1 MSTLE
6 YRKLLRADILLKVL
20 YKTKNWP
27 LLEGVA
33 YSKNVGTI
41 GVNIIM
47 GDKLDKNTQLELQI
61 FLPGDERPVV
71 ANGKLVWQ
79 YKCAYVPESKRQ
91 YYASGVQFTDMAPDD
106 AIKASD
112 FIRNLLKNRS
122 DSEVRKII
130 DMIEKVRNPKPPPG
144 SGK

>member
-1 MSTLE
+1 MSTFE

-61 FLPGDERPVV
+61 FLPGDDRPVV
-71 ANGKLVWQ
+71 VKGKLVWQ

-112 FIRNLLKNRS
+112 FVRNLLKNRS
-122 DSEVRKII
+122 DAEVKKII
-130 DMIEKVRNPKPPPG
+130 VMIENIKSPRLPSG